1 MEIER
6 KEAARWLRSV
16 PRRERP
22 LGFRSLSGDIRWAV
36 AVRLYS
42 NPAPVIAVVVPL
54 ALLMIGFGLAAR
66 ADGTPDWPGPVFT
79 GVGLGPLCVFCDVM
93 IKRFVREHMG
103 SYAPR

>member
-22 LGFRSLSGDIRWAV
+22 IGFRSLSGDFRWAL
-36 AVRLYS
+36 AVRLYAS
-42 NPAPVIAVVVPL
+42 PAPVIAVVVVL
-54 ALLMIGFGLAAR
+54 ALAMVGLGLATRDTGTSDGFGLVVA
-66 ADGTPDWPGPVFT
+66 GI
-79 GVGLGPLCVFCDVM
+79 GLVATCAFGFVM
-93 IKRFVREHMG
+93 IRRFVREHMG